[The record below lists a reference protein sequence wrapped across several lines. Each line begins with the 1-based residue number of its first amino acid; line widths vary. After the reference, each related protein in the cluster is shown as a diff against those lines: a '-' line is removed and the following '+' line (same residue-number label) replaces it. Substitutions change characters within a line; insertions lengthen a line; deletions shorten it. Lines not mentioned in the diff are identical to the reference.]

1 MLTQTGVVRSDIR
14 SSLAGLRGTAV
25 GVPLLIE
32 LTLVSASTCEV
43 LADRFE
49 VFPSLTAATNVRNKV
64 ATSQIA
70 LPRAASDLVH
80 ATSGYESSVRNLAGI
95 TLATDNV
102 FSDGSA
108 LELATM
114 MGSVS
119 AGYKAALTVAVNG
132 A

>member
-1 MLTQTGVVRSDIR
+1 MFAT
-14 SSLAGLRGTAV
+14 LA
-25 GVPLLIE
+25 
-32 LTLVSASTCEV
+32 
-43 LADRFE
+43 
-49 VFPSLTAATNVRNKV
+49 AAANYRNKV

-70 LPRAASDLVH
+70 LPKATSDLVY
-80 ATSGYESSVRNLAGI
+80 ATSGYEASVRNLAGI

-102 FSDGSA
+102 FRDGSA

-114 MGSVS
+114 TGSVS